1 MTTEVELQ
9 QAVHPHPAP
18 TELDALASEFSATIE
33 TLSARNLH
41 DSAEALAQQMTQVL
55 PHQGFGWKTLAYAHL
70 RRGDLDK
77 ATEPLE
83 KAATLL
89 PNDADLARH
98 LKAAL
103 AMRDGLA
110 ADGRGEYALA
120 GSLYQVV
127 LEAYPEHPDANH
139 KLGVI
144 AIRLCQPEASL
155 PYLERALGGNPN
167 QLQYWANYIDGL
179 LQADRLKA
187 AWVALE
193 MAQQRGLAGPTID
206 RLIGMMTKMSTEPTF
221 KVAQPTL
228 AHGTPAPQNALPD
241 EPAKPIVKTSGDTRK
256 PGGASPADQQMRA
269 LADLYN
275 TQQVDKAIVGARTF
289 TKRFPD
295 HGFGW
300 KVLSVSL
307 HKLGQ
312 YDEALEHAL
321 TSLKH
326 TLDDTDVLQIA
337 AGVLASKG
345 RYEQAETFCR
355 RLLELR
361 PTYMEAHRIMGII
374 MTATGR
380 LDEAEKLCRKALELG
395 GASGITCNPLG
406 VTLMKQGRLHEAADV
421 FRQAIAADPDNEL
434 GYSNLAFCLTHSDN
448 VTPAELFA
456 EHRRFAEHF
465 ETPLKARWPAHRN
478 SREPNR
484 RLRVGFISGDFCRHA
499 VANFFEPVLVHLSR
513 DNSLSLY
520 AYSNTQIND
529 ETTERLR
536 GMFDHWRHMVGMND
550 QAVAEQ
556 IRADGIDILIDLAGH
571 TADNRLRCMA
581 GKPAPLQASWIGYPG
596 TTGLDAVDY
605 FFADRFWVPEQFRG
619 QFSEKI
625 AYIPAV
631 APFEAD
637 KLCPPLN
644 LLPALHNGYVT
655 FGSFNRLDKL
665 QRDVIALWAR
675 VLREVPNS
683 RLLIGAMPRD
693 GGLGELVEWF
703 ADEGIVRERLDFR
716 ARSSVPVYLQ
726 QHHHVDICLDSF
738 PFSGLTTVLH
748 SLWMGVPTLTL
759 PANTVPGRSGFT
771 AMAHVGLE
779 QFIARDKDDYVR
791 KAATLAADLPALAAL
806 RSGMRERCEQS
817 PMFRPERIAEGMSRA
832 LRVMWHRWC
841 DGLPAESFDVADNT
855 PTHAD
860 HS

>member
-9 QAVHPHPAP
+9 QAVHQHPAP
-18 TELDALASEFSATIE
+18 NELDALASEFSATIE

-77 ATEPLE
+77 ATEPLQ
-83 KAATLL
+83 KAAALL

-110 ADGRGEYALA
+110 ADGRGEYAVA
-120 GSLYQVV
+120 GSLYQAV

-241 EPAKPIVKTSGDTRK
+241 VPANPADNTPGDTRK
-256 PGGASPADQQMRA
+256 PGGASPTDQQMRA

-275 TQQVDKAIVGARTF
+275 TQQVDKAIAGARTF

-326 TLDDTDVLQIA
+326 TPDDTDVLQIA

-380 LDEAEKLCRKALELG
+380 FDEAEKLCRKALELG

-406 VTLMKQGRLHEAADV
+406 VTLMKQGRLHEAAEV
-421 FRQAIAADPDNEL
+421 FRQAIAADPDSDL
-434 GYSNLAFCLTHSDN
+434 AYSNLAFCLTHSDN

-465 ETPLKARWPAHRN
+465 ETPLKAHWPTHGN

-536 GMFDHWRHMVGMND
+536 GLFDHWHHMVGMKD

-581 GKPAPLQASWIGYPG
+581 SKPAPLQASWSGYPG

-771 AMAHVGLE
+771 AMAHVGLD

-841 DGLPAESFDVADNT
+841 DGLPAESFYVADNT
-855 PTHAD
+855 PTHAE